1 MKKLTYLVAS
11 LLTTATVGM
20 TFTGC
25 IDNDEPYGIEQLRG
39 AKAELLK
46 SKKALVEAEA
56 QNKLAL
62 AEAEKVKA
70 AAEAAYYDALR
81 AKTEAEIAEIRQ
93 RMEAAALQA
102 EQQLQILK
110 VTYEQALLA
119 YEQEKLTLSEQQQTA
134 LDKYYQNYFEALQDY
149 NTKYIAYVRAQKLLV
164 KNALDKDG
172 NKYMEKKNA
181 EDAVT
186 TAQEELADAQDLIV
200 KLKAELENVKGWSA
214 TEIGERYTKYADQ
227 VKKNNETLEQLD
239 LKIAENTYE
248 STEGKALVA
257 AQKAVEAL
265 QKEEIAIPAYT
276 FNADGTITIPGLD
289 EPKVVIG
296 DGWSYTY
303 ENMSARHGYWAAWN
317 GLDNFEWKLRSYVL
331 DDNDAEWTKARI
343 NELNGEKETITSD
356 FDKVFEGWQMYAKA
370 YNLGAAPK
378 YDALGGYDELKKA
391 VDAYNAQVPAT
402 QAAKEAYYAAKAE
415 LEENIPAALADAEKV
430 RDDATEAAYKAYRNA
445 IVAAAADFNK
455 TVAPLQ
461 TAYDNATANYGEAD
475 YKATQAELLAR
486 EADAAD
492 SPDKEA
498 LKKAATEARKAADAL
513 KVTMEAAE
521 KALNEGQEAAQLK
534 RERAERAADVEYS
547 AANQKAWATYNSI
560 YNQYNEEYGVTN
572 AMSVAKAKFD
582 LAQETYNSEK
592 YKLSRLINDWNDDE
606 KGIFGAVNAQIENAK
621 IDIVEYY
628 NYETISYT
636 WTPSNDN
643 TNPFWN
649 FNNKVY
655 ESLNYDDN
663 SEEAFPVCSVA
674 DVCAFQPVNIREN
687 ILRLSHTAY
696 GYSYYADQSDD
707 NILGIPSEQLIPLTK
722 DDIDKMLAKYD
733 VEETDYP
740 GFYNNSFGLFGKTLY
755 VDNRIEVATNYLD
768 NKASVE
774 AAFNEIRTHIENLE
788 ASYKEMEE
796 KIEEANEAVLDAKE
810 AVDKLNAG
818 VEAEAKELARQNFVA
833 NEMMTAILDAAGLGK
848 DVADDEDLSGVL
860 NFNDL
865 SLEDII
871 KHIEKVIKEKEEGIP
886 ALEEALAKAEYL
898 LDQAEKGES
907 IQAELDALK
916 VEKAKLAMDL
926 AKEKVDAA
934 KARLDAAIKSVEGA
948 E

>member
-46 SKKALVEAEA
+46 SKKALVEADA
-56 QNKLAL
+56 QYKLAL
-62 AEAEKVKA
+62 AEAAKVEAAAKA
-70 AAEAAYYDALR
+70 ALIDAER

-102 EQQLQILK
+102 EQILAKLQAEAELARLK
-110 VTYEQALLA
+110 

-134 LDKYYQNYFEALQDY
+134 LDKYYENYFEALQDY

-164 KNALDKDG
+164 QNALDTDG

-186 TAQEELADAQDLIV
+186 TAQEDLADAQDLIV

-227 VKKNNETLEQLD
+227 VKKNNETLKQLD
-239 LKIAENTYE
+239 LKIAENTHE
-248 STEGKALVA
+248 SAEGQALVA

-289 EPKVVIG
+289 EPEVVIG

-303 ENMSARHGYWAAWN
+303 ENPGARHGYNEAVN
-317 GLDNFEWKLRSYVL
+317 KLFDFEMNLRRYVL

-343 NELNGEKETITSD
+343 NELKGQKETMTSD

-378 YDALGGYDELKKA
+378 YDAITGYDELKKA

-402 QAAKEAYYAAKAE
+402 QAAREAYYAAKAE

-430 RDDATEAAYKAYRNA
+430 KDDAINAAYKAYRNA

-461 TAYDNATANYGEAD
+461 TAYDNASANYGEAD
-475 YKATQAELLAR
+475 YKAYQAELLAQ

-492 SPDKEA
+492 SPDKDA
-498 LKKAATEARKAADAL
+498 LKEAATEARKAADAL

-521 KALNEGQEAAQLK
+521 TALNEGQEAAKLK
-534 RERAERAADVEYS
+534 RERAEHAADVEYS

-592 YKLSRLINDWNDDE
+592 YKLSLLIKDWNDDE

-628 NYETISYT
+628 YNGTSSYT
-636 WTPSNDN
+636 WIPSNDN
-643 TNPFWN
+643 TNPFWK
-649 FNNKVY
+649 FNSKVNV
-655 ESLNYDDN
+655 LLFNDDN
-663 SEEAFPVCSVA
+663 SEEAIPVCSVA
-674 DVCAFQPVNIREN
+674 DVCAFQPIQIKEN
-687 ILRLSHTAY
+687 ILYLSHIAY
-696 GYSYYADQSDD
+696 GYSYYDDQNDD
-707 NILGIPSEQLIPLTK
+707 QVLGIPCEQLIPLTK
-722 DDIDKMLAKYD
+722 EDIDKMLAKYNIK
-733 VEETDYP
+733 EIYYP
-740 GFYNNSFGLFGKTLY
+740 NFYQNFGIFGRTLY

-774 AAFNEIRTHIENLE
+774 AAFNEIKTQIENLD
-788 ASYKEMEE
+788 ASYEEMEE
-796 KIEEANEAVLDAKE
+796 KIEEANEAVLDALE
-810 AVDKLNAG
+810 AVNKLNAG
-818 VEAEAKELARQNFVA
+818 VDAEAKELRRQNEVA
-833 NEMMTAILDAAGLGK
+833 NAMMTAILDAADLGK

-916 VEKAKLAMDL
+916 VEKAKLAMDA
-926 AKEKVDAA
+926 AKEKLDAA